1 MPSSRRA
8 LVWPA
13 WQLPLRTIHKTVR
26 GGVGLAAHHLVD
38 EPSERLDPGLLF
50 DTVEESGVVDVPG
63 GEVGERAVA
72 AGSN

>member
-1 MPSSRRA
+1 
-8 LVWPA
+8 
-13 WQLPLRTIHKTVR
+13 LRTIHKTVR

-38 EPSERLDPGLLF
+38 EPSERLDPVPRF
-50 DTVEESGVVDVPG
+50 DGVKETGVDVPG